1 MRKLLTLAGLGA
13 ALTYFFDPQS
23 GARRRAVTRD
33 RVLAFFR
40 RRGRR
45 LDRAAGSVQAEA
57 KGLVQKAK
65 HLKAKEKLVDP
76 NDATLARKVETEIFR
91 DPDVPKG
98 RVDVN
103 AEDGVVILRGEVENE
118 KLIKDLEK
126 RTRSVQ
132 GVTQVENLLHT
143 PGTEAPMHQAH

>member
-23 GARRRAVTRD
+23 GARRRAMARD
-33 RVLAFFR
+33 RALAFFR
-40 RRGRR
+40 RRGRGLGR
-45 LDRAAGSVQAEA
+45 VQAGA
-57 KGLVQKAK
+57 QGLVQKAK
-65 HLKAKEKLVDP
+65 HRTAEEKLGEP

-98 RVDVN
+98 QIDVN
-103 AEDGVVILRGEVENE
+103 AEDGVVILRGEVEND
-118 KLIKDLEK
+118 KLIKDLEE

-132 GVTQVENLLHT
+132 GVMQVENLLHT
-143 PGTEAPMHQAH
+143 PGTEAPMHQVH

>member
-23 GARRRAVTRD
+23 GGQRRATARD
-33 RVLAFFR
+33 RTLAFFR
-40 RRGRR
+40 RRGRG

-65 HLKAKEKLVDP
+65 HLNAKDKLEDP

-98 RVDVN
+98 QIDVN
-103 AEDGVVILRGEVENE
+103 AEDGVVILRGEVENAE
-118 KLIKDLEK
+118 LIRDLEE

-143 PGTEAPMHQAH
+143 PGTEAPMHQVH